1 MTDEPGAEHLLA
13 MLEIAR
19 HQRVAIAVSPAIGPE
34 RAAQL
39 AEQITAR
46 LDQAGVP
53 PQRRSWI
60 IAAADNP
67 DAETIAII
75 SALSGTIG
83 PAPLTLHDPRDPDQ
97 LIFRRRPPNQRR
109 GGVYLN
115 AQWMQSNIRIAC
127 GAPADLAPHL
137 AAWFNNPATLNPAN
151 DLDATL
157 ML

>member
-13 MLEIAR
+13 MLDIAR
-19 HQRVAIAVSPAIGPE
+19 HDRVAIAVAPAIGLE

-46 LDQAGVP
+46 LDRAGVP
-53 PQRRSWI
+53 PQRRAWI
-60 IAAADNP
+60 VAAAEDT
-67 DAETIAII
+67 DAEAIAVI
-75 SALSGTIG
+75 SALSDAIG

-109 GGVYLN
+109 GGIYLN

-127 GAPADLAPHL
+127 GSPAALAPRL
-137 AAWFNNPATLNPAN
+137 AAWFNAPATLNPTN
-151 DLDATL
+151 DLNADLTL
-157 ML
+157 

>member
-19 HQRVAIAVSPAIGPE
+19 HERVAIAVSPAIGPE

-39 AEQITAR
+39 AERITAR

-60 IAAADNP
+60 VAAASDP
-67 DAETIAII
+67 DAEAISVI
-75 SALSGTIG
+75 SALSDAIG

-97 LIFRRRPPNQRR
+97 LIFRRRLPNQRR
-109 GGVYLN
+109 RGVYRN
-115 AQWMQSNIRIAC
+115 AQWMQANIRIAC
-127 GAPADLAPHL
+127 GAPVEIAAGLC
-137 AAWFNNPATLNPAN
+137 AWFNEPAMLDPERDLGATLV
-151 DLDATL
+151 L
-157 ML
+157 